1 VSDPQI
7 LETLATASMPANHR
21 TASEPQTGETVATVP
36 APPLR
41 RKKPVKQFVVRHIL
55 PPIARAVYSGMA
67 RSWQYTTENE
77 PVLTG
82 LLAGNKPIVGAFLHA
97 RTFQLLYYFS
107 RPHRGRWMLMCSRSS
122 DGDLMTK
129 VERGLGYRV
138 ARGSS
143 GSGGAR
149 ALAEMIKAQREDRH
163 LHSCLAV
170 DGSRGPRG
178 IAQPGILT
186 LARKSAGVLLP
197 VAASASKSWIL
208 GSWDRTVIPKPGA
221 RINILIGEPMELPAR
236 MDERQTESARSE
248 LERRLIALHIDLD
261 ARTGFSD
268 CEPLQAPGSPR

>member
-1 VSDPQI
+1 VSDSQA
-7 LETLATASMPANHR
+7 LQS
-21 TASEPQTGETVATVP
+21 VP
-36 APPLR
+36 TTTTPVK
-41 RKKPVKQFVVRHIL
+41 RKKPIKQFLVRHIL
-55 PPIARAVYSGMA
+55 PPIARGVYGGMA
-67 RSWQYTTENE
+67 RSWHYTTENE
-77 PVLTG
+77 PVLTA
-82 LLAGNKPIVGAFLHA
+82 LLAGDKPIVGAFLHA

-107 RPHRGRWMLMCSRSS
+107 RPQRGRWMLMCSRSS

-178 IAQPGILT
+178 IAQLGILT

-197 VAASASKSWIL
+197 VAASASKYWTL

-221 RINILIGEPMELPAR
+221 QINILIGEPLQLPAK
-236 MDERQTESARSE
+236 MDEQQTESVR
-248 LERRLIALHIDLD
+248 LQLQRRLIAMHLDLD

-268 CEPLQAPGSPR
+268 SEPLQATVFPQ